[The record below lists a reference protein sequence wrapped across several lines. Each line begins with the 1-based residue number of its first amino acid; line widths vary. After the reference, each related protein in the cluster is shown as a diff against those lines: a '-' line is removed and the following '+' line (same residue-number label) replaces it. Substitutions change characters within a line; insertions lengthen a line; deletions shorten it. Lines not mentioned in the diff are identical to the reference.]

1 MSIVYFC
8 NNSADCQDMKNFNKS
23 GGGYK
28 GATKGAFG
36 RPGFQKKEWGGER
49 REVVM
54 HQATC
59 TNCNKSC
66 EVPFKPTGDKPVLC
80 RDCFVPKKEFVGG
93 RGGDRPSF
101 GGYKTP
107 MRSEGGDDTK
117 KALRDLGAKLDHLI
131 KLVEKLVDRV

>member
-1 MSIVYFC
+1 
-8 NNSADCQDMKNFNKS
+8 MKNFNKS

-28 GATKGAFG
+28 GPTKGAFG
-36 RPGFQKKEWGGER
+36 RPGYQKKEWSGEK

-80 RDCFVPKKEFVGG
+80 RDCFVPKKDFAGM
-93 RGGDRPSF
+93 RGDRPSF
-101 GGYKTP
+101 NSYKTP
-107 MRSEGGDDTK
+107 MPSGSSDDTK
-117 KALRDLGAKLDHLI
+117 RAIQDLSKKMDRLI
-131 KLVEKLVDRV
+131 EAVEKLAK